1 VTWWSGDLF
10 QGRESIMTDNERNA
24 ETPGLD
30 EDLVAY
36 LDGELEDPASRRLEE
51 RLANDEKARERLRAL
66 ASSWNLLDHLP
77 RAALDE
83 AFARTTVELLVAEA
97 RKEIAAEQAALPLRK
112 RRRWIAAAVAGLA
125 AAMIGFIAVFVAWP
139 NENEKLLRD
148 LPVVKNLELYDV
160 TPKEGAIEF
169 LRDLESQDLFVDDV
183 TGEGD
188 PLEWSTSAD
197 TVADGELEAR
207 RAYVESLPAAEKNE
221 LRKLYEKF
229 QARSEEEKD
238 RLRTL
243 DAELR
248 ADPQQLRLRTVL
260 ESYHNWLPTLSPL
273 ERANLLKMTPTDAV
287 AQIDKLKEQ
296 QLNRYHR
303 MGRSRQGPLTLED
316 VKNIE
321 LWLQDRIGKK
331 QAEIL
336 AKANPEDRVWF
347 EGLAESRQ
355 KRALMILAG
364 EPWPPKPKLNKDD
377 WEDLLAQLPTIR
389 ALFAARGN
397 PAEMDKL
404 LKQFS
409 KQFSDR
415 PGILRDIKEDVS
427 KADTIEEQ
435 QRLLFR
441 WNEDMQR
448 ARMAAGGG
456 VPPEELNRFLREEL
470 TEQKR
475 DELMALTSPEEFHRR
490 LRWEYF
496 KRDFPPGWQPP
507 FRRGGWGKGRGDG
520 RGPGD
525 GEHRRFEGNHRGGPP
540 EFDRQ
545 QDRGDDDGD
554 RRRSRNRDDDRSS
567 D

>member
-1 VTWWSGDLF
+1 
-10 QGRESIMTDNERNA
+10 MTDNERNA
-24 ETPGLD
+24 ETPSLD

-51 RLANDEKARERLRAL
+51 RLANDESARERLRAL
-66 ASSWNLLDHLP
+66 ATSWNLLDHLP

-83 AFARTTVELLVAEA
+83 AFTRTTVELLVAEA
-97 RKEIAAEQAALPLRK
+97 RKEIAAEHAALPLRK
-112 RRRWIAAAVAGLA
+112 RRRWIAAAVGGLA

-160 TPKEGAIEF
+160 TPKTGAIKF
-169 LRDLESQDLFVDDV
+169 LRDLERQELFVDDV
-183 TGEGD
+183 TGD
-188 PLEWSTSAD
+188 IDQLEWATSTD
-197 TVADGELEAR
+197 TVADEELEAR
-207 RAYVESLPAAEKNE
+207 RAYVEALPTAEKNE
-221 LRKLYEKF
+221 LRKLYERF
-229 QARSEEEKD
+229 QARSEEEKE

-248 ADPQQLRLRTVL
+248 ADPQKLRLRAVL

-287 AQIDKLKEQ
+287 AQIEALKEQ
-296 QLNRYHR
+296 QLKGYHR
-303 MGRSRQGPLTLED
+303 MGRSRQGPLTVED
-316 VKNIE
+316 VKRIE

-331 QAEIL
+331 QGEIL
-336 AKANPEDRVWF
+336 AKANPDDRVWF
-347 EGLAESRQ
+347 EGLAESRK

-364 EPWPPKPKLNKDD
+364 EPWPPKPELSMEE
-377 WEDLLAQLPTIR
+377 WGDLLQQLPTVK
-389 ALFAARGN
+389 ALFAARDN
-397 PAEMDKL
+397 PKEMDKL
-404 LKQFS
+404 LKQFA
-409 KQFSDR
+409 DR
-415 PGILRDIKEDVS
+415 PAIQRDIKEDVS
-427 KADTIEEQ
+427 KADTVEEQ
-435 QRLLFR
+435 RQLLFR
-441 WNEDMQR
+441 WNADMQR

-470 TEQKR
+470 SEQKR

-525 GEHRRFEGNHRGGPP
+525 GEHRRFDDNRRGGPP
-540 EFDRQ
+540 EFDRGR
-545 QDRGDDDGD
+545 DHRDDDD
-554 RRRSRNRDDDRSS
+554 NRRRSRSRERNGS
-567 D
+567 DE

>member
-1 VTWWSGDLF
+1 
-10 QGRESIMTDNERNA
+10 MNDNERRSDV
-24 ETPGLD
+24 PSLD

-36 LDGELEDPASRRLEE
+36 LDGELDDPASRRLEE
-51 RLANDEKARERLRAL
+51 RLASDESARERLRAL
-66 ASSWNLLDHLP
+66 ATSWNLLDHLP

-83 AFARTTVELLVAEA
+83 AFTRTTVELLVAEA
-97 RKEIAAEQAALPLRK
+97 RQEIAAEQAAIPVRQ
-112 RRRWIAAAVAGLA
+112 RRRWIVGAAAGLA
-125 AAMIGFIAVFVAWP
+125 AAMVGFIAVFVAWP

-160 TPKEGAIEF
+160 TPKEGALEF
-169 LRDLESQDLFVDDV
+169 LRQLDELFVEDV
-183 TGEGD
+183 TGD
-188 PLEWSTSAD
+188 IDQLEWATSTESVSD
-197 TVADGELEAR
+197 DELDVR
-207 RAYVESLPAAEKNE
+207 RDYVESLPPPEKNE

-248 ADPQQLRLRTVL
+248 ADPQKLRLRAVL

-287 AQIDKLKEQ
+287 AQIEKLKTQ
-296 QLNRYHR
+296 QLDRYHR

-321 LWLQDRIGKK
+321 QWLQDRVWKRRE
-331 QAEIL
+331 EIL
-336 AKANPEDRVWF
+336 ANANPDDRVWF
-347 EGLAESRQ
+347 EGLAESRK

-364 EPWPPKPKLNKDD
+364 EPWPPKPTLNKEE
-377 WEDLLAQLPTIR
+377 WEDLLGQLPTVKS
-389 ALFAARGN
+389 LFAARGN

-409 KQFSDR
+409 QQFANR
-415 PGILRDIKEDVS
+415 PAVQRDIKEDVS
-427 KADTIEEQ
+427 RADSMEEQ

-456 VPPEELNRFLREEL
+456 VPPEELNRFLQEEL
-470 TEQKR
+470 GKKER
-475 DELMALTSPEEFHRR
+475 DELLALTSPEEFHRR
-490 LRWEYF
+490 LRWAYF

-507 FRRGGWGKGRGDG
+507 FRRGGWGRGKGEG

-525 GEHRRFEGNHRGGPP
+525 GEHHRFDGNHRGGRAD
-540 EFDRQ
+540 FDRRR
-545 QDRGDDDGD
+545 DHRNDDDDGD
-554 RRRSRNRDDDRSS
+554 RGRSRNPPSGSTED
-567 D
+567 